1 MKFKNNFLLTLL
13 LFLFELNMLN
23 SQNQAKFDSIRV
35 RFIYNYIVNH
45 YLCGHDLISL
55 AYSGMQYDTKRNY
68 VSILDKRITDKETI
82 EYLYRQFEL
91 DSSGI
96 QSRIQGK
103 FNSLSLIS
111 QFNTKQF
118 TGNATEIK
126 QEMLNDTNCVVSFQF
141 SDFYRL
147 KEKFIVFVRINNLFI
162 DTIVTYYYMYEFQ
175 YCPQSDLY
183 EFLNWMEAGG
193 FNFEKDKVIY
203 INLFNEFKD
212 RVLLCD
218 DWSK

>member
-1 MKFKNNFLLTLL
+1 MKFKINFLLTLL
-13 LFLFELNMLN
+13 FFLLEINLLN

-45 YLCGHDLISL
+45 YLCGSEIVSL
-55 AYSGMQYDTKRNY
+55 AYSGMQYDTKQNY
-68 VSILDKRITDKETI
+68 VSILDKPITDKETI
-82 EYLYRQFEL
+82 QYFYRQFAL

-126 QEMLNDTNCVVSFQF
+126 QEMLRDTNCVVSFQF

-147 KEKFIVFVRINNLFI
+147 KEKFIVFVRVNNLFI
-162 DTIVTYYYMYEFQ
+162 DTIVTYNYMYEFQ
-175 YCPQSDLY
+175 YCPLSDLY
-183 EFLNWMEAGG
+183 EFLNWTYAAG
-193 FNFEKDKVIY
+193 FDFEGDKVIY
-203 INLFNEFKD
+203 FNHTNKFKD
-212 RVLLCD
+212 FELLCD
-218 DWSK
+218 D